1 MRFLVVTALLALT
14 GCTQA
19 LQNGAGPVSLM
30 VEPQALAP
38 GDSLTLILRND
49 SQTEIGY
56 NLCSSGLEQNADGG
70 WRTVPSDRVCTME
83 LRMLAPGEVARYPL
97 ELELGLT
104 PGEYRYVTQAGSLE
118 GGDRGPVRSAPF
130 RVTG

>member
-1 MRFLVVTALLALT
+1 MRLLVLTALLALT
-14 GCTQA
+14 ACGQA

-30 VEPQALAP
+30 VEPQTVAP

-49 SQTEIGY
+49 SPAEIGY
-56 NLCSSGLEQNADGG
+56 NLCSSGLEQNVDGG
-70 WRTVPSDRVCTME
+70 WRTVPSERVCTME

-97 ELELGLT
+97 QLELGLA
-104 PGEYRYVTQAGSLE
+104 PGDYRYVTQAGSME